1 MWILATGSTWVDIK
15 YPVLSRWEHVGEA
28 AQHVEKYNNKWIRM
42 AAYVIQMSNVGM
54 NKNNIASYLYSY
66 LKQDVLYS
74 QLLFVNGFI
83 TGFFNKHLQ

>member
-1 MWILATGSTWVDIK
+1 MLDTGTTWVDITC
-15 YPVLSRWEHVGEA
+15 PVLSRSEHIGEA
-28 AQHVEKYNNKWIRM
+28 AQHVEKYTNEWISM
-42 AAYVIQMSNVGM
+42 ATYIIQMSNVGM